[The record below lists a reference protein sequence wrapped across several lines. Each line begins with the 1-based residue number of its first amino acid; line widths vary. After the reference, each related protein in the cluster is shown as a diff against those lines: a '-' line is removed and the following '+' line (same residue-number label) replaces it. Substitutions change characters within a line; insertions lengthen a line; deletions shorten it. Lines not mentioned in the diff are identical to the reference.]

1 MFRGKTSGLC
11 ALLFLYKVT
20 SPFPIP
26 ALVPALLGWDVGGD
40 TFAVPSSRYKGIS
53 LLGKRRVGWGPFGVD
68 EVRALLTSCFDRS
81 GPKTLPK
88 EVRDAF
94 WLDRWRQVQAERA
107 RGTAEPQPG

>member
-1 MFRGKTSGLC
+1 M
-11 ALLFLYKVT
+11 
-20 SPFPIP
+20 
-26 ALVPALLGWDVGGD
+26 
-40 TFAVPSSRYKGIS
+40 
-53 LLGKRRVGWGPFGVD
+53 GWGPFGVD

-81 GPKTLPK
+81 GPKTLPE